1 MTQVKKT
8 PFDILDD
15 IYSLAYWMTGSE
27 KDSQDLVQLTYL
39 YAGRKKNET
48 ELLRVFRDCYV
59 ERFGQETEFC
69 IDEKFCKTA
78 LPLVDTMKQWA
89 ADIKL
94 SVLLS
99 EISGI
104 GHRQIAAIVGKPLD
118 TVRQWLFLGRKLL
131 VNDCI
136 LKASA

>member
-39 YAGRKKNET
+39 YAGRKKKET

-69 IDEKFCKTA
+69 IDDKFCKTT

-104 GHRQIAAIVGKPLD
+104 GHRQIASIVGKPLD

-131 VNDCI
+131 VNDYI